1 MTAVLMVEL
10 LKLRRS
16 LALLLAVVAPGL
28 IAVFLTLSA
37 LRADEARPW
46 EMWMMQGAGIWAFFM
61 LPMSVTALTAL
72 MAHME
77 HGPQSWSHLRALP
90 VPRWRLYAA
99 KAVATLGLIGL
110 MSAAALI
117 LPWAGLELATRLKPA
132 IVPTGALDVGAM
144 ALMMAKVFAAGVL
157 LVAVQLWAALRFQS
171 FVPGLTLGIGGTF
184 FAVVAT
190 SAKEGVF
197 LPWQMPVNV
206 FASDPARAQ
215 LALTLGGVGGLVALA
230 LAIAHLARRDPT

>member
-16 LALLLAVVAPGL
+16 LALLLAVAAPGL

-37 LRADEARPW
+37 LREADPRPW
-46 EMWMMQGAGIWAFFM
+46 EMWLMQGAGIWAFFM

-72 MAHME
+72 TAHME

-99 KAVATLGLIGL
+99 KAIAALGLIAI
-110 MSAAALI
+110 MSAAALV
-117 LPWAGLELATRLKPA
+117 LPWAGLELAARLKPA
-132 IVPTGALDVGAM
+132 IAPTGEIDVWAHALKM
-144 ALMMAKVFAAGVL
+144 AQVFAAGVL
-157 LVAVQLWAALRFQS
+157 LIAVQLWTALRFHS

-215 LALTLGGVGGLVALA
+215 LALTLGGVGGLVVLT
-230 LAIAHLARRDPT
+230 LAIAHLARRDPV

>member
-1 MTAVLMVEL
+1 MTSVLIVEL

-16 LALLLAVVAPGL
+16 LALVLALVAPGL
-28 IAVFLTLSA
+28 IALFLSLSA
-37 LRADEARPW
+37 LRDEGPRAW
-46 EMWMMQGAGIWAFFM
+46 DVWLMQGSGIWAFFM

-99 KAVATLGLIGL
+99 KAIAALALVAL

-117 LPWAGLELATRLKPA
+117 LPWAALELAARLKPA
-132 IVPTGALDVGAM
+132 IAPTGEIAVWSHALRM
-144 ALMMAKVFAAGVL
+144 SQVFAAGVL
-157 LVAVQLWAALRFQS
+157 LVAVQLWTALRFHS

-184 FAVVAT
+184 FATVAT

-215 LALTLGGVGGLVALA
+215 LALTLGGLGGLVVLT
-230 LAIAHLARRDPT
+230 LAIAHLARRDPI

>member
-1 MTAVLMVEL
+1 MSAVLVVEL

-16 LALLLAVVAPGL
+16 LALLLALAAPGL

-37 LRADEARPW
+37 LRESDARPW
-46 EMWMMQGAGIWAFFM
+46 EMWLMQGSGIWAFFM

-99 KAVATLGLIGL
+99 KAIATLGLIAV
-110 MSAAALI
+110 MSAAALV
-117 LPWAGLELATRLKPA
+117 LPWAGLELATWLKPA
-132 IVPTGALDVGAM
+132 IDPTGEIDVWAHALRMAQVFGAS
-144 ALMMAKVFAAGVL
+144 VL
-157 LVAVQLWAALRFQS
+157 LVAVQLWTALRFHS

-184 FAVVAT
+184 FATVAT

-197 LPWQMPVNV
+197 LPWQMPVNM
-206 FASDPARAQ
+206 FASEPARAQ
-215 LALTLGGVGGLVALA
+215 LALTLGGLGGLVLLV
-230 LAIAHLARRDPT
+230 LAIAHLARRDPA